1 MYSLEVYIQNERLDL
16 FKDETV
22 SLNSSVQNIKDIS
35 KVFSDFTKSFTAP
48 PSKKNNKIFK
58 HWYNSDIT
66 GGFNA
71 SVRQE
76 AELKLNGVRYKLGKI
91 QLESVK
97 LKDGIVEN
105 YKITF
110 YGELINLTDLFAD
123 DLLSELDLSAYNHD
137 YTSENVKLGLQSGI
151 LSGNII
157 YPLISSERNW
167 DYNTN
172 IVDNEIKYSTGVGI
186 AYNELKPAIKINRII
201 EAIESRYGVTFTNNF
216 FKNTTNSIDELFMW
230 LNGTVAGSIGAN
242 SLGIDWDGGDS
253 ENVNHTTDIGV
264 FRTYNTSA
272 SNDRI
277 YWGHSIW
284 IIPDAGYFNAGYT
297 IRVYDEEEVIYE
309 STVDGTGYASNFFGF
324 EIRNRVNGEDIY
336 NLRVEIESAE
346 EFKYTS
352 QWRQLKHWSSADETF
367 LTLGSS
373 QTISDDLQIT
383 NNLPNIKVVDFFKG
397 LVKMFNLVIEP
408 LSYTSFNIDTLDSW
422 YLDGGNQNLTEYID
436 VESYDVN
443 KPKLY
448 KNINFKY
455 EEAEAIVGYNFFDTN
470 KVGYGDLE
478 AEFNV
483 DGGSLDIEIPF
494 ENMLMEKLTDTTT
507 GAETNIQVGNAFDKD
522 LKPVVLP
529 PILFFNRGSVD
540 TTQYFGL
547 VNESNVSTKITSYL
561 NVGAESSVIDGESDM
576 SLNFGSEI
584 SSWNLTTQS
593 ASLFNTFWRD
603 YITDLYDSKRREY
616 VYKANLPLKI
626 LNKLK
631 LNDLIE
637 IRGKNYIINSL
648 DINLTSGDVK
658 LNLLNYI
665 GGALTAKT
673 IGTLLA
679 NLSGTST
686 MLARINQVSTL
697 SMFAELVGT
706 SELLATLDT
715 AITPTLQEV
724 TDVGNTTTNDL
735 IVKSDSTVQTWATNL
750 AQDTYFVGVNNGSYG
765 GVVGGLSGNTLLHF
779 AADGRTRIGRNGI
792 NGDIQYPNWAAAR
805 TITFQDK
812 SGTVALLSDISAGTG
827 TVTNVTVGTGL
838 DVANGTTIPNITL
851 DFNEFSAGGTLVA
864 TDYLIAQN
872 GSVENRQ
879 LISSIPLSIFNNDL
893 GGGGTG
899 TVTSVSGLLPI
910 VVSNGT
916 TAPSISINYATVSAA
931 GTVSTAAQSF
941 AGVKT
946 FTSNV
951 IANDF
956 IGSSDIRLK
965 ENIKTI
971 ELKEIDSVYKS
982 FNFKDNKQKRV
993 GVIAQELE
1001 ITNPEFVRTD
1011 KEGMKAVS
1019 YTDLHSAEIAYL
1031 KQENK
1036 ELKEKLDLIITKL
1049 GI

>member
-35 KVFSDFTKSFTAP
+35 KVFSDFTKSFTVP
-48 PSKKNNKIFK
+48 TSKKNNKIFK

-71 SVRQE
+71 SIRQE

-97 LKDGIVEN
+97 LKNGIAEN

-123 DLLSELDLSAYNHD
+123 DLLSELNLSAYNHD
-137 YTSENVKLGLQSGI
+137 YDFNNVIDGLQNGI
-151 LSGNII
+151 KDGNII

-167 DYNTN
+167 DYNSPT
-172 IVDNEIKYSTGVGI
+172 VANEIKYNASIPSQGI
-186 AYNELKPAIKINRII
+186 NYRELKPAIKINRII
-201 EAIESRYGVTFTNNF
+201 EAIEAEYEVTFTNNF

-230 LNGTVAGSIGAN
+230 LNGTVAGNIGAN
-242 SLGIDWDGGDS
+242 SLTVDWNGGDS
-253 ENVNHTTDIGV
+253 DNVNFTTDIGTFTTFGTV
-264 FRTYNTSA
+264 SSNQRISWGQLGVITAASGYENVSYTFKVYN
-272 SNDRI
+272 
-277 YWGHSIW
+277 
-284 IIPDAGYFNAGYT
+284 
-297 IRVYDEEEVIYE
+297 DEDLIYE
-309 STVDGTGYASNFFGF
+309 SFRNNGLQIEGFFFGIDGTVSGEQIWNLRIEVESDSEFIYTSAWQQK
-324 EIRNRVNGEDIY
+324 EVVNGATI
-336 NLRVEIESAE
+336 NT
-346 EFKYTS
+346 YT
-352 QWRQLKHWSSADETF
+352 
-367 LTLGSS
+367 TLGSS
-373 QTISDDLQIT
+373 QTITDDLQIG
-383 NNLPNIKVVDFFKG
+383 NNLPNIKLADFFKG

-422 YLDGGNQNLTEYID
+422 YLDGGNKNLTEYVD
-436 VESYDVN
+436 VESYDIN

-483 DGGSLDIEIPF
+483 DGGTLDIKVPF

-507 GAETNIQVGNAFDKD
+507 GAETNIQVGSAFDKD

-540 TTQYFGL
+540 TGQYIGFLDENGT
-547 VNESNVSTKITSYL
+547 STKISNYL
-561 NVGAESSVIDGESDM
+561 NVGAESSVIDGASEM
-576 SLNFGSEI
+576 SLNFGSEM

-724 TDVGNTTTNDL
+724 TDAGDITTNDINANSFINTTSDDAFALLGGGGTVLLSSLGGGATDLQSVTDIGNTTTNVITVSDGIGSSNIYAGTINVIDNTAPTSHFL
-735 IVKSDSTVQTWATNL
+735 YMQATTAQIGAYNGTSSKSILQFPAATQEN
-750 AQDTYFVGVNNGSYG
+750 TY
-765 GVVGGLSGNTLLHF
+765 TLQ
-779 AADGRTRIGRNGI
+779 NS
-792 NGDIQYPNWAAAR
+792 
-805 TITFQDK
+805 
-812 SGTVALLSDISAGTG
+812 SGTLAFLSDIVGGGSSG
-827 TVTNVTVGTGL
+827 TVTNVTAGNGMTQSGTSTINPTLNVIGG
-838 DVANGTTIPNITL
+838 NGISSLVNNIQLT
-851 DFNEFSAGGTLVA
+851 TLV
-864 TDYLIAQN
+864 
-872 GSVENRQ
+872 
-879 LISSIPLSIFNNDL
+879 SSWN
-893 GGGGTG
+893 
-899 TVTSVSGLLPI
+899 
-910 VVSNGT
+910 
-916 TAPSISINYATVSAA
+916 A
-931 GTVSTAAQSF
+931 GTVYTI
-941 AGVKT
+941 T
-946 FTSNV
+946 
-951 IANDF
+951 ANDF
-956 IGSSDIRLK
+956 ILGSDKKLKTKIEDIRY
-965 ENIKTI
+965 
-971 ELKEIDSVYKS
+971 KEIKS
-982 FNFKDNKQKRV
+982 NYQQFEFKKVKGIIRY

-1001 ITNPEFVRTD
+1001 KTNPEFVSEANGI
-1011 KEGMKAVS
+1011 KQVS
-1019 YTDLHSAEIAYL
+1019 YIDLHSAEIHLL
-1031 KQENK
+1031 KKENK
-1036 ELKEKLDLIITKL
+1036 QIKEDLNDLKKLVQELINNK
-1049 GI
+1049 

>member
-724 TDVGNTTTNDL
+724 TDAGDITTNDINANSFINTTSDDTFALLGGGGTVLLSSLGGGSQDLQSVTDVGNTTTNV
-735 IVKSDSTVQTWATNL
+735 ITSSDGVSSTNL
-750 AQDTYFVGVNNGSYG
+750 YPNGILNVINNTAGVNGFMYLEAVTGQLGSY
-765 GVVGGLSGNTLLHF
+765 VQSAFKSILQFPTATQENTYTLQ
-779 AADGRTRIGRNGI
+779 NS
-792 NGDIQYPNWAAAR
+792 
-805 TITFQDK
+805 
-812 SGTVALLSDISAGTG
+812 SGTLAFLSDIVGGGSSG
-827 TVTNVTVGTGL
+827 TVTNVTAGNGMTQSGTSTINPTLNVIGG
-838 DVANGTTIPNITL
+838 NGISSLVNNIQLT
-851 DFNEFSAGGTLVA
+851 TLV
-864 TDYLIAQN
+864 
-872 GSVENRQ
+872 
-879 LISSIPLSIFNNDL
+879 SSWN
-893 GGGGTG
+893 
-899 TVTSVSGLLPI
+899 
-910 VVSNGT
+910 
-916 TAPSISINYATVSAA
+916 A
-931 GTVSTAAQSF
+931 GTVYTI
-941 AGVKT
+941 T
-946 FTSNV
+946 
-951 IANDF
+951 ANDF
-956 IGSSDIRLK
+956 ILGSDKKLKTKIEDIRY
-965 ENIKTI
+965 
-971 ELKEIDSVYKS
+971 KEIKS
-982 FNFKDNKQKRV
+982 NYQQFEFKKVKGIIRY

-1001 ITNPEFVRTD
+1001 KTNPEFVSEANGI
-1011 KEGMKAVS
+1011 KQVS
-1019 YTDLHSAEIAYL
+1019 YIDLHSAEIHLL
-1031 KQENK
+1031 KKENK
-1036 ELKEKLDLIITKL
+1036 QIKEDLNDLKKLVQELINNK
-1049 GI
+1049 

>member
-35 KVFSDFTKSFTAP
+35 KVFSDFTKSFTVP
-48 PSKKNNKIFK
+48 TSKKNNKIFK

-71 SVRQE
+71 SIRQE

-97 LKDGIVEN
+97 LKNGIAEN

-123 DLLSELDLSAYNHD
+123 DLLSELNLSAYNHD
-137 YTSENVKLGLQSGI
+137 YDFNNVIDGLQNGI
-151 LSGNII
+151 KDGNII

-167 DYNTN
+167 DYNSPT
-172 IVDNEIKYSTGVGI
+172 VANEIKYNASIPSQGI
-186 AYNELKPAIKINRII
+186 NYRELKPAIKINRII
-201 EAIESRYGVTFTNNF
+201 EAIEAEYEVTFTNNF

-230 LNGTVAGSIGAN
+230 LNGTVAGNIGAN
-242 SLGIDWDGGDS
+242 SLTVDWNGGDS
-253 ENVNHTTDIGV
+253 DNVNFTTDIGTFTTFGTV
-264 FRTYNTSA
+264 SSNQRISWGQLGVITAASGYENVSYTFKVYN
-272 SNDRI
+272 
-277 YWGHSIW
+277 
-284 IIPDAGYFNAGYT
+284 
-297 IRVYDEEEVIYE
+297 DEDLIYE
-309 STVDGTGYASNFFGF
+309 SFRNNGLQIEGFFFGIDGTVSGEQIWNLRIEVESDSEFIYTSTWQQK
-324 EIRNRVNGEDIY
+324 EVVNGATI
-336 NLRVEIESAE
+336 NT
-346 EFKYTS
+346 YT
-352 QWRQLKHWSSADETF
+352 
-367 LTLGSS
+367 TLGSS
-373 QTISDDLQIT
+373 QTITDDLQIG
-383 NNLPNIKVVDFFKG
+383 NNLPNIKLADFFKG

-422 YLDGGNQNLTEYID
+422 YLDGGNKNLTEYVD
-436 VESYDVN
+436 VESYDIN

-483 DGGSLDIEIPF
+483 DGGTLDIKVPF

-507 GAETNIQVGNAFDKD
+507 GAETNIQVGSAFDKD

-540 TTQYFGL
+540 TGQYIGFLDENGT
-547 VNESNVSTKITSYL
+547 STKISNYL
-561 NVGAESSVIDGESDM
+561 NVGAESSVIDGASEM
-576 SLNFGSEI
+576 SLNFGSEM

-724 TDVGNTTTNDL
+724 TDAGDITTNDINANSFINTTSDDAFALLGGGGTVLLSSLGGGATDLQSVTDIGNTTTNVITVSDGIGSSNIYAGTINVIDNTAPTSHFL
-735 IVKSDSTVQTWATNL
+735 YMQATTAQIGAYNGTSSKSILQFPAATQEN
-750 AQDTYFVGVNNGSYG
+750 TY
-765 GVVGGLSGNTLLHF
+765 TLQ
-779 AADGRTRIGRNGI
+779 NS
-792 NGDIQYPNWAAAR
+792 
-805 TITFQDK
+805 
-812 SGTVALLSDISAGTG
+812 SGTLAFLSDIVGGGSSG
-827 TVTNVTVGTGL
+827 TVTNVTAGNGMTQSGTSTINPTLNVIGG
-838 DVANGTTIPNITL
+838 NGISSLVNNIQLT
-851 DFNEFSAGGTLVA
+851 TLV
-864 TDYLIAQN
+864 
-872 GSVENRQ
+872 
-879 LISSIPLSIFNNDL
+879 SSWN
-893 GGGGTG
+893 
-899 TVTSVSGLLPI
+899 
-910 VVSNGT
+910 
-916 TAPSISINYATVSAA
+916 A
-931 GTVSTAAQSF
+931 GTVYTI
-941 AGVKT
+941 T
-946 FTSNV
+946 
-951 IANDF
+951 ANDF
-956 IGSSDIRLK
+956 ILGSDKKLKTKIEDIRY
-965 ENIKTI
+965 
-971 ELKEIDSVYKS
+971 KEIKS
-982 FNFKDNKQKRV
+982 NYQQFEFKKVKGIIRY

-1001 ITNPEFVRTD
+1001 KTNPEFVSEANGI
-1011 KEGMKAVS
+1011 KQVS
-1019 YTDLHSAEIAYL
+1019 YIDLHSAEIHLL
-1031 KQENK
+1031 KKENK
-1036 ELKEKLDLIITKL
+1036 QIKEDLNDLKKLVQELINNK
-1049 GI
+1049 